1 MSKYCQYK
9 SRTKDR
15 YCNATCQNSCT
26 NCRFFEPTSHAKV
39 DILAR
44 AAIDTVERFNKQLSE
59 TYEIN
64 KSLNETIV
72 RYSDEMDK
80 RVKQIENIRQDARV
94 GKAIKRHRGKQ
105 KKEKPASGI

>member
-15 YCNATCQNSCT
+15 YCSATCQTTCR

-44 AAIDTVERFNKQLSE
+44 AAMDSVEQFNKRLGES
-59 TYEIN
+59 YEIN
-64 KSLNETIV
+64 KSLHETIAH
-72 RYSDEMDK
+72 YSEEMDK
-80 RVKQIENIRQDARV
+80 RVKQIETIRQDARV
-94 GKAIKRHRGKQ
+94 GKAIKRHR
-105 KKEKPASGI
+105 KKTKKPVSGN